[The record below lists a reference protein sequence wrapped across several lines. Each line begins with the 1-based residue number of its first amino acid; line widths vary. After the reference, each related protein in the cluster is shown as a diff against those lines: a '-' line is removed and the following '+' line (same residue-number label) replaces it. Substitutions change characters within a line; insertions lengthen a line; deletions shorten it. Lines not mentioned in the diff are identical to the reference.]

1 MFDQAPL
8 DFVELLYIMTN
19 DGQLSLNGMKSR
31 TKCLNQSVCEFWDFA
46 KFLRFFSRVR
56 ELWNISKIL
65 FFLNQIQ
72 FWSGAFRQENYYNKL
87 FYTTKFQWR
96 KFHPMEMKV
105 TGEGFLRKF
114 WKKIHGV
121 WVFDF
126 RIWLISIKTNRFSNP
141 MNLLNGY
148 YDGFPMDKSVLNT

>member
-1 MFDQAPL
+1 MTANCHWMEWNLEPSVWINL
-8 DFVELLYIMTN
+8 FVNFEILRN
-19 DGQLSLNGMKSR
+19 
-31 TKCLNQSVCEFWDFA
+31 FWDSFRVYVNFGTFL
-46 KFLRFFSRVR
+46 KFY
-56 ELWNISKIL
+56 

-87 FYTTKFQWR
+87 FYTTKLQWR

-105 TGEGFLRKF
+105 TGEGFLGKF